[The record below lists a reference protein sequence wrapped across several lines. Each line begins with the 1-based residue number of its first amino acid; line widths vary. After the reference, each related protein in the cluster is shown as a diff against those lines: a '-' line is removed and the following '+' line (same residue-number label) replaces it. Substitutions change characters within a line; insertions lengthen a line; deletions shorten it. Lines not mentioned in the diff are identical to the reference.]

1 MNKLMMTVVC
11 VAIAFAGSAWANVQ
25 KVGNYTYTYD
35 LAEYNGTTGACITKV
50 EPKPSGELA
59 LPSELGTYPVRHIG
73 REALANC
80 TGLTSVTL
88 PNSLYM
94 IGAYSFSNCTSLA
107 SITIPDNVW
116 PFDGQPFKNCSNL
129 AKVDMPSHLDGKV
142 TKDNSFS
149 GCRWNLT
156 LYFREKMAYDDF
168 FTLYYREPGT
178 TDGAGTAWIG
188 FGENPAISHP
198 AMAQEVVIP
207 SEIHGRPVR
216 RIDDNAFKGC
226 SGMYFV
232 SIPEGVTGIGAN
244 VFKGCTSLEVVEYLG
259 DCPSAPNGVYSDTP
273 DTLTSFVPYGIY
285 SWAEALAT
293 GTWRE
298 RRVSLMPDEWDP
310 DDDFADDGTFITP
323 TSEAQFHGTHTLSST
338 DECDYFR
345 IYMTAG
351 RQYLLESIGDYD
363 VDGELY
369 SKPSVDKY
377 KLEACDDDHGSGS
390 NFSIE
395 YTPSVTQMY
404 YLRIIVAPTVGGG
417 EAASYNL
424 QYSYVEPTTCT
435 VTFNANSGTV
445 SPATRKVESGAKLGT
460 LPVPTLAGYEFVGWF
475 TAKSSGTQITVNTVV
490 TKDVTYY
497 AHWKAKTY
505 TVSFNAI
512 SASAT
517 LSTKK
522 KTVRYGGTYGALP
535 VPALDGYAF
544 LGWFTERSGGTQVTD
559 TTKVTRTSDHTLC
572 AHWKRTAK

>member
-1 MNKLMMTVVC
+1 MKSMIKAIVVC
-11 VAIAFAGSAWANVQ
+11 VAIAFAGSAWANAQ

-50 EPKPSGELA
+50 DPKPSGELA

-188 FGENPAISHP
+188 FGEIPAISHP

-244 VFKGCTSLEVVEYLG
+244 VFTGCTSLEVVEYLG
-259 DCPSAPNGVYSDTP
+259 DCPSAPNVVYSDTP
-273 DTLTSFVPYGIY
+273 DTLTSFVPYGID
-285 SWAEALAT
+285 SWAEALAA

-298 RRVSLMPDEWDP
+298 RRVSLMPDAWDP
-310 DDDFADDGTFITP
+310 DDDFVADGTLITP
-323 TSEAQFHGTHTLSST
+323 TSEVQSHGTHTLSST
-338 DECDYFR
+338 DENDYFR
-345 IYMTAG
+345 VYMTAG
-351 RQYLLESIGDYD
+351 RRYVLESTGNFD
-363 VDGELY
+363 VDGVLY
-369 SKPSVDKY
+369 SKASDDKY
-377 KLEACDDDHGSGS
+377 SLVASNDDGGSGS
-390 NFSIE
+390 NFRIE

-404 YLRIIVAPTVGGG
+404 YLRVFVAPVVGGG
-417 EAASYNL
+417 EAASYDL
-424 QYSYVEPTTCT
+424 QYSYVEPTKFT
-435 VTFNANSGTV
+435 VTFNASGGTV
-445 SPATRKVESGAKLGT
+445 SPTTRSVASGATVGT
-460 LPVPTLAGYEFVGWF
+460 LPTPTQTGYDFKGWW
-475 TAKSSGTQITVNTVV
+475 TAKSGGTQV
-490 TKDVTYY
+490 TASTKVTANVTYY
-497 AHWKAKTY
+497 AHWQAKAF
-505 TVSFNAI
+505 TVSFNPTNG
-512 SASAT
+512 SVNPKS
-517 LSTKK
+517 
-522 KTVRYGGTYGALP
+522 KTVQYNRPYGALP
-535 VPALDGYAF
+535 VATQTGYNF

-559 TTKVTRTSDHTLC
+559 TTKMTRTADHTLF
-572 AHWKRTAK
+572 AHWKKAAK